1 MAYGSNVKEILYGGD
16 YNPEQ
21 WTEEVWQEDMRM
33 MKKAHINIVTLNVFS
48 WASLQPNEDT
58 YCFQRL
64 DRIMELVREN
74 GLKVCMATATG
85 AHPAW
90 MARRHPDILRTG
102 ADGLKRTFG
111 GRHNSCPNS
120 PTYRMYAPRL
130 ASELAKRYKDYDN
143 IVAWHVSNEFGG
155 ECHCENCEKA
165 FREWLKE
172 KYGTIEELN
181 RCFYTEFWGHTF
193 YDWEEIVLPNLKS
206 EHFIHGDA
214 GERTMFQGIS
224 LDYRRFMS
232 DSILD
237 CFRLEYDAIK
247 KDMPDIPITTNLMGF
262 FKDLDYQKW
271 AREMDFVSWDSYPEP
286 QDSPAAVAMRHD
298 LMRGIKGQQS
308 FVLME
313 QTPSVTNWHHYN
325 KLKRPGDMRLLSLQA
340 AAHGADAIQF
350 FQIRRGRGAC
360 EKYHGA
366 VIDHAGRDDTRVFLE
381 VEALGK
387 ELMDLKDAFLEGRTP
402 SETAIVFD
410 WDNWWA
416 VEYSAGPSVL
426 MKYLDAVQ
434 DYYTAAFEQNVPV
447 DIISVEDDLSPY
459 KVVIAPLLYMTKAGY
474 ANKVNQYVD
483 GGGTFITTYFSGIVD
498 EHDLVFEGGYPG
510 ELRDVLGIWVEE
522 NDALPQGESNSF
534 TYDGVK
540 YPATMLCDLMHLED
554 AQEVSEYEKDFYRGT
569 PVLTRNHYGNGTAY
583 YVGTRSDAEFY
594 RHFLRNVFQEAGV
607 MPVMDTPDDVEAAV
621 RVNEKGSTLFLLNHG
636 KESKTVVLDRDCRSL
651 CDGKEYKRG
660 ERLELEGKEVVIL
673 RN

>member
-1 MAYGSNVKEILYGGD
+1 M
-16 YNPEQ
+16 
-21 WTEEVWQEDMRM
+21 
-33 MKKAHINIVTLNVFS
+33 
-48 WASLQPNEDT
+48 
-58 YCFQRL
+58 
-64 DRIMELVREN
+64 
-74 GLKVCMATATG
+74 
-85 AHPAW
+85 
-90 MARRHPDILRTG
+90 
-102 ADGLKRTFG
+102 
-111 GRHNSCPNS
+111 
-120 PTYRMYAPRL
+120 
-130 ASELAKRYKDYDN
+130 
-143 IVAWHVSNEFGG
+143 
-155 ECHCENCEKA
+155 
-165 FREWLKE
+165 
-172 KYGTIEELN
+172 
-181 RCFYTEFWGHTF
+181 
-193 YDWEEIVLPNLKS
+193 KS

-247 KDMPDIPITTNLMGF
+247 KEMPDIPITTNLMGF

-660 ERLELEGKEVVIL
+660 DRLELEGKEVVIL

>member
-1 MAYGSNVKEILYGGD
+1 
-16 YNPEQ
+16 
-21 WTEEVWQEDMRM
+21 
-33 MKKAHINIVTLNVFS
+33 
-48 WASLQPNEDT
+48 
-58 YCFQRL
+58 
-64 DRIMELVREN
+64 
-74 GLKVCMATATG
+74 
-85 AHPAW
+85 
-90 MARRHPDILRTG
+90 
-102 ADGLKRTFG
+102 
-111 GRHNSCPNS
+111 
-120 PTYRMYAPRL
+120 
-130 ASELAKRYKDYDN
+130 
-143 IVAWHVSNEFGG
+143 
-155 ECHCENCEKA
+155 
-165 FREWLKE
+165 
-172 KYGTIEELN
+172 
-181 RCFYTEFWGHTF
+181 
-193 YDWEEIVLPNLKS
+193 
-206 EHFIHGDA
+206 
-214 GERTMFQGIS
+214 
-224 LDYRRFMS
+224 
-232 DSILD
+232 
-237 CFRLEYDAIK
+237 
-247 KDMPDIPITTNLMGF
+247 
-262 FKDLDYQKW
+262 
-271 AREMDFVSWDSYPEP
+271 
-286 QDSPAAVAMRHD
+286 
-298 LMRGIKGQQS
+298 
-308 FVLME
+308 
-313 QTPSVTNWHHYN
+313 
-325 KLKRPGDMRLLSLQA
+325 
-340 AAHGADAIQF
+340 
-350 FQIRRGRGAC
+350 
-360 EKYHGA
+360 
-366 VIDHAGRDDTRVFLE
+366 
-381 VEALGK
+381 
-387 ELMDLKDAFLEGRTP
+387 
-402 SETAIVFD
+402 
-410 WDNWWA
+410 
-416 VEYSAGPSVL
+416 

-607 MPVMDTPDDVEAAV
+607 MPVMDTLDDVEAAV

-660 ERLELEGKEVVIL
+660 DRLELEGKEVVIL